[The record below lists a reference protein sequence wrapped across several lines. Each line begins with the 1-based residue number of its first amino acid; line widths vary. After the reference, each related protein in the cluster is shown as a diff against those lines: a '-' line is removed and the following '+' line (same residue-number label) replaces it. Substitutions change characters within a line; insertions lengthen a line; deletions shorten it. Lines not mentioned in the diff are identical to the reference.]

1 MIFGPRFT
9 ARQAKMARLQRP
21 SSCVASMQAPA
32 AEQSWERL
40 REAAMRSMRIL
51 VAALAL
57 AAVVIGPVNAQQ
69 KKTLAFVVNGAAD
82 FWTIARRGVEKANK
96 ELPQYNMIMEIPSQS
111 SAAEQRSIMD
121 ALLARG
127 VAGISISAV
136 EPANATEQLNKV
148 AAQTILITNDSDAPA
163 SNRRFYIGTDNVAAG
178 MMAGEQIKLALPEGG
193 KVMMFVGTMDNAN
206 ARERVEGIRKVI
218 AGSKI
223 EIVDVRT
230 DGFDFVKAKANVS
243 DTLVKYPDVAL
254 LVGLY
259 AYNTPQIY
267 NAVKDAGKAGKVKI
281 VGFDEDVQTLR
292 GVADG
297 TILSTVVQQPFEFGY
312 LSMINMDKVLRG
324 DTSFIP
330 ASKQIIIPTR
340 VIDKSNVGPFQAEM
354 RTLLAK

>member
-1 MIFGPRFT
+1 M
-9 ARQAKMARLQRP
+9 KRLTP
-21 SSCVASMQAPA
+21 ILACV
-32 AEQSWERL
+32 
-40 REAAMRSMRIL
+40 
-51 VAALAL
+51 LAL
-57 AAVVIGPVNAQQ
+57 GSLAGPAMAQE

-82 FWTIARRGVEKANK
+82 FWTIAHRGVEKANK

-111 SAAEQRSIMD
+111 SAAEQRNIMD

-136 EPANATEQLNKV
+136 DPANATEELNKV
-148 AAQTILITNDSDAPA
+148 ASKAVLITNDSDAPN

-178 MMAGEQIKLALPEGG
+178 VMAGEQIKRALPDGG

-206 ARERVEGIRKVI
+206 ARERVEGIRKTI
-218 AGSKI
+218 AGTKI
-223 EIVDVRT
+223 DIVDVRT
-230 DGFDFVKAKANVS
+230 DAFDNVKAKANVA
-243 DTLVKYPDVAL
+243 DTLVKYPDISL

-297 TILSTVVQQPFEFGY
+297 TIISTVVQQPFEFGY

-324 DTSFIP
+324 DNSFIP
-330 ASKQIIIPTR
+330 ASKQIIIPTK
-340 VIDKSNVGPFQAEM
+340 VIDKTNVTEFQGQM
-354 RTLLAK
+354 RALLAK

>member
-1 MIFGPRFT
+1 MRYTKFLIAATATLTILAVGP
-9 ARQAKMARLQRP
+9 AQAQ
-21 SSCVASMQAPA
+21 
-32 AEQSWERL
+32 E
-40 REAAMRSMRIL
+40 
-51 VAALAL
+51 
-57 AAVVIGPVNAQQ
+57 

-82 FWTIARRGVEKANK
+82 FWTIARRGMDKANK

-111 SAAEQRSIMD
+111 SAAEQRNIMD

-136 EPANATEQLNKV
+136 EPGNATEELNKV
-148 AAQTILITNDSDAPA
+148 AAKTILITNDSDAPK
-163 SNRRFYIGTDNVAAG
+163 SDRRFYIGTDNVAAG
-178 MMAGEQIKLALPEGG
+178 VMAGEQIKKALPEGG

-206 ARERVEGIRKVI
+206 ARERVEGIRKTI
-218 AGSKI
+218 AGTKI

-243 DTLVKYPDVAL
+243 DTLVKYPNIAL

-267 NAVKDAGKAGKVKI
+267 NAVKDAGKAGQVKI
-281 VGFDEDVQTLR
+281 IGFDEDVQTLR
-292 GVADG
+292 GIADG
-297 TILSTVVQQPFEFGY
+297 TIISTVVQQPFEFGY
-312 LSMINMDKVLRG
+312 QSMIDMDKVLRG

-330 ASKQIIIPTR
+330 ANKQIIIPTR
-340 VIDKSNVGPFQAEM
+340 VIDKATVGEFQAAM

>member
-1 MIFGPRFT
+1 MRYTKFLIAATVTLATLAVGP
-9 ARQAKMARLQRP
+9 AQAQ
-21 SSCVASMQAPA
+21 
-32 AEQSWERL
+32 E
-40 REAAMRSMRIL
+40 
-51 VAALAL
+51 
-57 AAVVIGPVNAQQ
+57 

-82 FWTIARRGVEKANK
+82 FWTIARRGMDKANK

-111 SAAEQRSIMD
+111 SAAEQRNIMD

-136 EPANATEQLNKV
+136 EPGNATEELNKV
-148 AAQTILITNDSDAPA
+148 AAKTILITNDSDAPK
-163 SNRRFYIGTDNVAAG
+163 SDRRFYIGTDNVAAG
-178 MMAGEQIKLALPEGG
+178 VMAGEQIKKALPEGG

-206 ARERVEGIRKVI
+206 ARERVEGIRKTI
-218 AGSKI
+218 AGTKI

-243 DTLVKYPDVAL
+243 DTLVKYPNIAL

-281 VGFDEDVQTLR
+281 IGFDEDVQTLR
-292 GVADG
+292 GIADG
-297 TILSTVVQQPFEFGY
+297 TIISTVVQQPFEFGY
-312 LSMINMDKVLRG
+312 QSMIDMDKVLRG

-330 ASKQIIIPTR
+330 ANKQIIIPTR
-340 VIDKSNVGPFQAEM
+340 VIDKATVGEFQAAM

>member
-1 MIFGPRFT
+1 
-9 ARQAKMARLQRP
+9 
-21 SSCVASMQAPA
+21 
-32 AEQSWERL
+32 
-40 REAAMRSMRIL
+40 MRIFSPIL
-51 VAALAL
+51 AAAVAIGALAGVMTAPGSAL
-57 AAVVIGPVNAQQ
+57 AQE

-96 ELPQYNMIMEIPSQS
+96 ELPQYNMVMEIPSQS
-111 SAAEQRSIMD
+111 SAAEQRNIMD

-136 EPANATEQLNKV
+136 DPANATEQLNKV
-148 AAQTILITNDSDAPA
+148 AGRTVLITNDSDAPN

-178 MMAGEQIKLALPEGG
+178 VMAGEQIKLALPTGG

-206 ARERVEGIRKVI
+206 ARERVDGIRKTL
-218 AGSKI
+218 AGTKV

-230 DGFDFVKAKANVS
+230 DAFDNVKAKANVA
-243 DTLVKYPDVAL
+243 DTLVKYPDIDL

-281 VGFDEDVQTLR
+281 IGFDEDVQTLR

-297 TILSTVVQQPFEFGY
+297 TIIATVVQQPFEFGY

-330 ASKQIIIPTR
+330 ANKQIIIPTR
-340 VIDKSNVGPFQAEM
+340 VIDKASVGEFQTAM
-354 RTLLAK
+354 RALLAK